1 MASYTYLHP
10 TFDKFCP
17 TTPNRTGCGAIDI
30 SQPATIGGVPNP
42 LALPQDLGG
51 SATVNNLFRNI
62 YFENISSAASG
73 NAVESNFTYGAD
85 RFYSLTMRYRL

>member
-62 YFENISSAASG
+62 YFENISPAATG